1 LPIERLARSRKWADW
16 TQGHATKD
24 SRVSHI
30 SIPAG
35 HWSDVDFLF
44 WSPSIRHANLL
55 GKSSALHCSALRFLG
70 RKIDFFCFVSVNPYL
85 RRTSTKQ
92 AHKRSAPSS
101 TPSLARSN
109 TTTNMARHGDISSSD
124 DTVGVCVFQY
134 PMPRLHSNEE
144 VMENARKICDIV
156 KGTKMGLPVRY
167 QWCRWP
173 SQQWPLVVNC
183 DQQSHRFVSPS
194 CCFLVLVARGV
205 AGNGFGT
212 SSNRLIYSM
221 GAGLVW

>member
-24 SRVSHI
+24 SLVTYPFPLVIGQTWIFWFGRLQSAMRTFLGKVRHFIAVPCAFLEERLIFSAPYRCI
-30 SIPAG
+30 RTCDEPAASKK
-35 HWSDVDFLF
+35 HTKDRHRHPAP
-44 WSPSIRHANLL
+44 SPSN
-55 GKSSALHCSALRFLG
+55 
-70 RKIDFFCFVSVNPYL
+70 
-85 RRTSTKQ
+85 
-92 AHKRSAPSS
+92 
-101 TPSLARSN
+101 SN
-109 TTTNMARHGDISSSD
+109 TSTNMARHGDISSSD